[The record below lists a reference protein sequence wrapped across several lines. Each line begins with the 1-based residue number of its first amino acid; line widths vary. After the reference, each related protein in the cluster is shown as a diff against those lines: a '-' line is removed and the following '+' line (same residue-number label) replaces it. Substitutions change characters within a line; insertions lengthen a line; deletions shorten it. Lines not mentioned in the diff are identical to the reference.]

1 MQRDREDTGVF
12 EGKTQAECFLVL
24 SPHAGLLR
32 VSEQCSWRDKEGRG
46 LFN

>member
-1 MQRDREDTGVF
+1 MLRDREDTGVF
-12 EGKTQAECFLVL
+12 VDKTQAECFLVL

-32 VSEQCSWRDKEGRG
+32 VSEQCSWRDKADRG